1 MKTRVAMLFGGKSV
15 EHEVSVISGIQAVM
29 NMDTDKYAVIPVYM
43 TKRNEMYIGE
53 EIGKI
58 ESYKNIDELLK
69 KSQRVIMT
77 NEDGKVFLTPFPVKM
92 FGGKKAVEID
102 VAFPVV
108 HGTNVEDG
116 AFQGY
121 LKTMGIPFVG
131 CDVTASAIGMD
142 KYIMKAVL
150 KECDV
155 PVLDAQ
161 LYTLSDYA
169 QIEILLD
176 KVEKGLGYPVIVK
189 PVNLGSSVGISVAK
203 NRVELTHFVFV
214 VFLWTMLSSMP
225 LRYWWSTPSPIYVRS
240 TARYWEMRMTLLL
253 PSAKNPCTPKIS

>member
-29 NMDTDKYAVIPVYM
+29 SMDTDKYEVIPVYM

-77 NEDGKVFLTPFPVKM
+77 NEDGKVFLTPFPVKL
-92 FGGKKAVEID
+92 FGGKKPVEID

-161 LYTLSDYA
+161 VYTLSDYA
-169 QIEILLD
+169 QIETLLD
-176 KVEKGLGYPVIVK
+176 KAHITANKNTIPNDPESPFVTSGIRLGTPAATTRGLDTDDFDRVAEAIAGIV
-189 PVNLGSSVGISVAK
+189 LHGEDGVAPA
-203 NRVELTHFVFV
+203 RAIVDELTSAH
-214 VFLWTMLSSMP
+214 P
-225 LRYWWSTPSPIYVRS
+225 LKG
-240 TARYWEMRMTLLL
+240 AF
-253 PSAKNPCTPKIS
+253 

>member
-29 NMDTDKYAVIPVYM
+29 NMDTDKYEVIPVYM

-92 FGGKKAVEID
+92 FGGRKPVEID

-203 NRVELTHFVFV
+203 NRVELTHSVDDAFKYATKVLV
-214 VFLWTMLSSMP
+214 EHAITN
-225 LRYWWSTPSPIYVRS
+225 LREINCSVLGDENDAIAS
-240 TARYWEMRMTLLL
+240 ECEE
-253 PSAKNPCTPKIS
+253 PCTPKIS